1 MKLQTRLLVTT
12 LLASVPLV
20 LSLFWY
26 ERRSRFAMIEAS
38 VTTSVLDTMRGE
50 TLEECERSPSTFVA
64 KMPPNPRMHGR
75 GRGLGSGTGP
85 AGYGAGPLSLYAYGS
100 DFNAQNPDAPA
111 LGREL
116 IEAMRDKRSV
126 ASRTV
131 DLEGRV
137 GLEALVAMPNGKAC
151 SYVLARRP
159 IPVVLL
165 SGPFQLRTAIAWL
178 LPALGVLGAVYLSLG
193 LLVRRVTQ
201 LTRDVKTSA
210 RTAYAELPTDS
221 GSDELAE
228 LRQAFRDAGKAIR
241 SQLSSLEANE
251 RILREFLANT
261 THDVMLPLTVLQG
274 HLATL
279 AEERKAAGTPTTE
292 AMAGAL
298 RESHYIGAL
307 LRNLA
312 LAAKLDGGQPNA
324 NLESFDL
331 AKLVERAAMRH
342 RYMAAQQQVELNH
355 AIPEQPL
362 VMRGDSVS
370 IEQAVSNV
378 IYNAVAY
385 NRTGGHVA
393 VLLERQG
400 GESDATFV
408 LQVTDDGPGVA
419 EDELAHLVERHYR
432 GDAARSRSQG
442 GGLGLNIAHRVAE
455 LHGWTMSLAASSEG
469 GLQVSFRGK
478 AGAIEPSGGDD
489 DDLGRVAHA

>member
-1 MKLQTRLLVTT
+1 MRA
-12 LLASVPLV
+12 LAVDI
-20 LSLFWY
+20 
-26 ERRSRFAMIEAS
+26 RRQ
-38 VTTSVLDTMRGE
+38 
-50 TLEECERSPSTFVA
+50 
-64 KMPPNPRMHGR
+64 MPPNPWMHGR

-85 AGYGAGPLSLYAYGS
+85 AGAGSLRLYAYGN
-100 DFNAQNPDAPA
+100 DFNAQNPDAPV
-111 LGREL
+111 LEREL
-116 IEAMRDKRSV
+116 IAAMLDRRNV

-137 GLEALVAMPNGKAC
+137 GIEALVAMLNGKAC

-165 SGPFQLRTAIAWL
+165 SGPFQLRTAVAWL
-178 LPALGVLGAVYLSLG
+178 LPVLGVLGAVYLSLG

-210 RTAYAELPTDS
+210 KTAYAELPTDS
-221 GSDELAE
+221 GNDELAE

-241 SQLSSLEANE
+241 SRLSSLEANE
-251 RILREFLANT
+251 RVLREFLANT

-279 AEERKAAGTPTTE
+279 AEEKKAAGSPATE

-324 NLESFDL
+324 NLESVDL
-331 AKLVERAAMRH
+331 GKLVERATMRH
-342 RYMAAQQQVELNH
+342 RYMAVQQQVELNH
-355 AIPEQPL
+355 AIPETPL
-362 VMRGDSVS
+362 VVRGDSVS
-370 IEQAVSNV
+370 IEQAVSNA

-385 NRTGGHVA
+385 NRVGGPVA
-393 VLLERQG
+393 VLLEHQA
-400 GESDATFV
+400 DDTFV
-408 LQVTDDGPGVA
+408 MQVTDDGPGVA

-442 GGLGLNIAHRVAE
+442 GGLWLNIAHRVAE
-455 LHGWTMSLAASSEG
+455 LLGWTMSLAASSEG
-469 GLQVSFRGK
+469 ALEVSFQGK
-478 AGAIEPSGGDD
+478 AGVLGPSGDD
-489 DDLGRVAHA
+489 DDDLETADHA